1 MATRIYKEENMAYN
15 ISAVLTNIGASL
27 TSILATL
34 YGKLIVLL
42 VFVGAYFASIA
53 GMVHIMI
60 ALVLVDAFFGIAVT
74 VKKKGVGY
82 IVSSKLRSTL
92 YKMFFYLIF
101 LVFTFLVEFQI
112 TGVDCVT
119 PKLIFALIAGV
130 ELWSIAANA
139 LILTP
144 NFPFL
149 RIFKKYLASE
159 ISKKL
164 SISPEE
170 VKELL
175 DNTPKDD
182 TEGTSDEDIYV

>member
-1 MATRIYKEENMAYN
+1 MITRIYKEDNMAYN
-15 ISAVLTNIGASL
+15 ILAVLTNIGASL
-27 TSILATL
+27 TSVLATL
-34 YGKLIVLL
+34 YGRFVVMIVFL
-42 VFVGAYFASIA
+42 GAYFASIS

-74 VKKKGVGY
+74 VKKRGVGSV
-82 IVSSKLRSTL
+82 VSNRLRSTL
-92 YKMFFYLIF
+92 YKMFFYLLF

-112 TGVDCVT
+112 TGIECVT

-144 NFPFL
+144 NLPFL
-149 RIFKKYLASE
+149 RIFKKYLSRE

-164 SISPEE
+164 DISPED
-170 VKELL
+170 VANLL
-175 DNTPKDD
+175 DGKD
-182 TEGTSDEDIYV
+182 TDEEE

>member
-1 MATRIYKEENMAYN
+1 MITRIYKEENMAYN
-15 ISAVLTNIGASL
+15 ILAVLTNIGASL
-27 TSILATL
+27 SSILETL
-34 YGKLIVLL
+34 YGKLIILL

-60 ALVLVDAFFGIAVT
+60 ALVMVDAFFGIAVT
-74 VKKKGVGY
+74 LKKKGVGY
-82 IVSSKLRSTL
+82 IVSSRLRSTL

-101 LVFTFLVEFQI
+101 LIFTFLVEFQI
-112 TGVDCVT
+112 TGVDCVECVT

-130 ELWSIAANA
+130 ELWSISANA

-149 RIFKKYLASE
+149 RIFKKYLAAE

-182 TEGTSDEDIYV
+182 TEGVE

>member
-1 MATRIYKEENMAYN
+1 MIEKTYKQEENMALN
-15 ISAVLTNIGASL
+15 MIAVLSNIGVSI
-27 TSILATL
+27 TSILASV
-34 YGKLIVLL
+34 YGKLIVLIVL
-42 VFVGAYFASIA
+42 IGTYFASIA

-60 ALVLVDAFFGIAVT
+60 ALVMVDAFFGIAVT
-74 VKKKGVGY
+74 VRKKGVGY
-82 IVSSKLRSTL
+82 IVSSRLRSTL

-101 LVFTFLVEFQI
+101 LIFTFLVEFQI

-130 ELWSIAANA
+130 ELWSISANA

-164 SISPEE
+164 SIPPKE
-170 VKELL
+170 VKDLL
-175 DNTPKDD
+175 DNAPKGD
-182 TEGTSDEDIYV
+182 TEGVD